1 MRAKIS
7 PIQTNQP
14 NPRQGLFPAFYIAS
28 FRFQFGADLL
38 VAWAIEMEVLILGW
52 YVLTTTE
59 SAFLLAL
66 LGALRFGGTLIS
78 PIVGSYA
85 DRGSCKRMLVTI
97 RVTFTILASL
107 LMLLALSG
115 SLVPWHVFMVATCG
129 GLLRPADMMLRQSLI
144 ADTVPRDVLTTA
156 MGFSRMTIDS
166 SRVVGALGGAAMM
179 ATVGIGAAYVIVA
192 SFYLCSALL
201 SSRIR
206 EKPSNRAVSAAS
218 PLAEVHAGFAFLG
231 TAPTIRYLLA
241 LAFLVNLTVLS
252 ITGGLLPL
260 VAKNVYGLGSTG
272 LGFMVAA
279 YASGALLGSLVTA
292 TLLRSLRPERVMLL
306 SCIIWHLLMAC
317 FARVE
322 TASVGIALLAIIG
335 LVSSFTMVPMSS
347 FLLLAIPAQ
356 LRARIM
362 GLRQLAVFGL
372 PVGLLVS
379 GALIEFTSISA
390 TFTAYSVFGLFIT
403 LIIWRTWHNHDVRS
417 LAANDL

>member
-1 MRAKIS
+1 
-7 PIQTNQP
+7 
-14 NPRQGLFPAFYIAS
+14 LF
-28 FRFQFGADLL
+28 

-52 YVLTTTE
+52 YILTATE

-66 LGALRFGGTLIS
+66 LGALRFSGTLVS
-78 PIVGSYA
+78 PIVGGYA
-85 DRGSCKRMLVTI
+85 DRGSRKRMLVAI
-97 RVTFTILASL
+97 RATFTILASS
-107 LMLLALSG
+107 LMVLALSDA
-115 SLVPWHVFMVATCG
+115 LAPWHVFVVATCG
-129 GLLRPADMMLRQSLI
+129 GLLRPADMMLRQSLV
-144 ADTVPRDVLTTA
+144 ADTVPRDLLTNA

-166 SRVVGALGGAAMM
+166 SRIVGALGGAGLM
-179 ATVGIGAAYVIVA
+179 AALGIGEAYIVVA
-192 SFYLCSALL
+192 SFYLCSAVL
-201 SSRIR
+201 SLRI
-206 EKPSNRAVSAAS
+206 KDNSAKRPTSSIS
-218 PLAEVHAGFAFLG
+218 PLAEVRAGLVFLA

-292 TLLRSLRPERVMLL
+292 TLLRSLRPERVMLI

-317 FARVE
+317 FAHVE
-322 TASVGIALLAIIG
+322 TANVGIALLAIIG

-372 PVGLLVS
+372 PVGLLIS
-379 GALIEFTSISA
+379 GALIESTSISA
-390 TFTAYSVFGLFIT
+390 TFTAYSVFGLLVT
-403 LIIWRTWHNHDVRS
+403 LLIWRIWHNHEVH
-417 LAANDL
+417 